1 MIAISQP
8 TFFPWIGYFD
18 IIDQVELFII
28 LDDVDFSKQS
38 WQQRNRFKTS
48 SKLEWFTVPVKNLS
62 NKKINEVEI
71 LNHERLLK
79 KFKSFI
85 QTNYSKSNYYDLY
98 AEGIIDIFHQA
109 LAKNNL
115 AVLNTKIIE
124 FFLNIFQ
131 IKTKIQISSN
141 LNIDKKRS
149 NKIVEICEKF
159 KINTYLSSYGAK
171 DYLEKDK
178 NIFIEKK
185 INVFLHN
192 YEHPTY
198 NQLYPPFKPFAST
211 LDLLFCEGKKS
222 FDIIKKGRKGN
233 FLLY

>member
-48 SKLEWFTVPVKNLS
+48 SDLEWFTVPVKNLS

-85 QTNYSKSNYYDLY
+85 QTNYSKSNYYNLY
-98 AEGIIDIFHQA
+98 SEEIIYIFYQA

-115 AVLNTKIIE
+115 AVLNTPHIW
-124 FFLNIFQ
+124 LPLVGLALLALLPTLYRQ
-131 IKTKIQISSN
+131 I
-141 LNIDKKRS
+141 R
-149 NKIVEICEKF
+149 
-159 KINTYLSSYGAK
+159 
-171 DYLEKDK
+171 
-178 NIFIEKK
+178 
-185 INVFLHN
+185 
-192 YEHPTY
+192 PT
-198 NQLYPPFKPFAST
+198 
-211 LDLLFCEGKKS
+211 GKKDQPHDPS
-222 FDIIKKGRKGN
+222 
-233 FLLY
+233 